1 MIPSKLRLTNFMCY
15 RGTTEALDFDQFEV
29 VCITGE
35 NGNGKSALLEAITWV
50 VWGKTKV
57 LFSKDLITK
66 GENDMLVDFEFF
78 IDYIS
83 DDSELNNKYKI
94 IRSIRTKSGGSIL
107 DLQQFDGSN
116 YVSISGDTIPETQKQ
131 IINLVNMDYETFVNT
146 SYLMQG
152 NADRFTTSKPDERKD
167 ILSAI
172 LNLDHYQNL
181 ADFTRNILRNTDSY
195 INANNILV
203 DRTRLEIS
211 DLDPGNNGTDFIEK
225 EIINLN
231 QKIESL
237 NKQKLKLQQNLQL
250 NNKYLNEISDF
261 QSKKQLL
268 SSSYENNIDMINN
281 LNDLLLK
288 DNELLIQ
295 SDNILDRYNDAI
307 TKQKELDDLYIASSK
322 YQDINNQ
329 LNTLQNELDFRMNE
343 LEIELRNL
351 SKNRNVLDEKI
362 NQNKFL
368 LEDNQKNLSDYR
380 SEIIELNKLN
390 ENYLN
395 LITKFTDEI
404 TQFKNKLVTLKTSN
418 KDHEN
423 KLDLLQKEHKTC
435 PLCKSGLNDE
445 TKKSIVFD
453 LNNKIQLN
461 IKDINNNK
469 SKLDESE
476 KEFFYIQD
484 KYKKTTK
491 SLTDLNSTINLVN
504 NDCIR
509 IKKEIDENINQ
520 ILSYKN
526 LMNDTKYLYENDIK
540 IKVNKNK
547 IWELNLL
554 LDDLKFDQDRFSTLI
569 NEVPDFKT
577 ESEKNFLLLN
587 QSEERI
593 KENKVKL
600 NTLNIDSLIIKDQI
614 KALEKNIKNINQIIN
629 SLNIKSD
636 SSENIDFSLDDLK
649 KTLMLKQ
656 NSLNYLISK
665 KNYLD
670 EILINNKEL
679 YIKSE
684 DLKFLELSFSRNGIQ
699 ALIIENVLPSLEL
712 EANKLLSYLTENKL
726 SINLQIRKGRRL
738 KNTEDFSQ
746 EIDIIIADENGAV
759 REYET
764 YSGGESFRIDF
775 AIRIALSRLVS
786 LRSGVRSPILFIDEG
801 FGSQDQIG
809 QDRLRE
815 AIQKVSNSENYK
827 FKKIIVITH
836 LESLKESF
844 GVALEVS
851 KNENSSYFS
860 LN

>member
-107 DLQQFDGSN
+107 DLQQFDGIN
-116 YVSISGDTIPETQKQ
+116 YVSISGDTISETQKQ

-307 TKQKELDDLYIASSK
+307 TKQKELDDLYITSSK

-351 SKNRNVLDEKI
+351 SKNRNVLDKKI
-362 NQNKFL
+362 NQDKFL

-380 SEIIELNKLN
+380 SKIAELNKLN

-395 LITKFTDEI
+395 LINKFSDEI
-404 TQFKNKLVTLKTSN
+404 TQFKNKLVTLQTSN

-484 KYKKTTK
+484 KYKKITK

-851 KNENSSYFS
+851 KNESSSYFS

>member
-107 DLQQFDGSN
+107 DLQQFDGIN
-116 YVSISGDTIPETQKQ
+116 YVSISGDTISETQKQ

-307 TKQKELDDLYIASSK
+307 TKQKELDDLYITSSK

-351 SKNRNVLDEKI
+351 SKNRNVLDKKI
-362 NQNKFL
+362 NQDKFL

-380 SEIIELNKLN
+380 SKITELNKLN

-395 LITKFTDEI
+395 LINKFSDEI
-404 TQFKNKLVTLKTSN
+404 TQFKNKLVTLQTSN

-484 KYKKTTK
+484 KYKKITK

-699 ALIIENVLPSLEL
+699 ALIIENVLPSLEF

-851 KNENSSYFS
+851 KNESSSYFS

>member
-1 MIPSKLRLTNFMCY
+1 MCY

-57 LFSKDLITK
+57 LFSKDLITN

-107 DLQQFDGSN
+107 DLQQFDGIN
-116 YVSISGDTIPETQKQ
+116 YVSISGDTISETQKQ

-307 TKQKELDDLYIASSK
+307 TKQKELDDLYITSSK

-351 SKNRNVLDEKI
+351 SKNRNVLDKKI
-362 NQNKFL
+362 NQDKFL

-380 SEIIELNKLN
+380 SKITELNKLN

-395 LITKFTDEI
+395 LINKFSDEI
-404 TQFKNKLVTLKTSN
+404 TQFKNKLVTLQTSN

-554 LDDLKFDQDRFSTLI
+554 LDDLKFDQDRFNTLI

-699 ALIIENVLPSLEL
+699 ALIIENVLPSLEF

-851 KNENSSYFS
+851 KNESSSYFS

>member
-116 YVSISGDTIPETQKQ
+116 YVSISGDTISETQKQ

-351 SKNRNVLDEKI
+351 SKNRNILDKKI
-362 NQNKFL
+362 NQDKFL

-380 SEIIELNKLN
+380 SKITELNKLN

-395 LITKFTDEI
+395 LINKFSDEI
-404 TQFKNKLVTLKTSN
+404 TQFKNKLVTLQTSN

-851 KNENSSYFS
+851 KNESSSYFS

>member
-1 MIPSKLRLTNFMCY
+1 MCY

-107 DLQQFDGSN
+107 DLQQFDGIN
-116 YVSISGDTIPETQKQ
+116 YVSISGDTISETQKQ

-351 SKNRNVLDEKI
+351 SKNRNVLDKKI
-362 NQNKFL
+362 NQDKFL

-380 SEIIELNKLN
+380 SKITELNKLN

-404 TQFKNKLVTLKTSN
+404 TQFKNKLVTLQTSN

-484 KYKKTTK
+484 KYKNITK

-614 KALEKNIKNINQIIN
+614 KALEKNIKNINQIID

-699 ALIIENVLPSLEL
+699 ALIIENVLPSLEF

>member
-15 RGTTEALDFDQFEV
+15 RGTTEALDFDQFDV
-29 VCITGE
+29 ACIIGE

-50 VWGKTKV
+50 IWGKTKV

-78 IDYIS
+78 IDYVS
-83 DDSELNNKYKI
+83 DDSELNDKYKI

-107 DLQQFDGSN
+107 DLQQFDGIN
-116 YVSISGDTIPETQKQ
+116 YVSISGDTISETQKL

-172 LNLDHYQNL
+172 LNLDYYQNL
-181 ADFTRNILRNTDSY
+181 ADYTRNILRSTDDS

-203 DRTRLEIS
+203 ERTRSEIS
-211 DLDPGNNGTDFIEK
+211 ISDPENNGTAIIEK
-225 EIINLN
+225 EIDNLN
-231 QKIESL
+231 LNIECL
-237 NKQKLKLQQNLQL
+237 NYQKLQFQQNLQL
-250 NNKYLNEISDF
+250 HNKYMNNISEL
-261 QSKKQLL
+261 QSNKQLL
-268 SSSYENNIDMINN
+268 SSSYENKINMINN

-288 DNELLIQ
+288 DNELLIH
-295 SDNILDRYNDAI
+295 SDSITTKHNEAI
-307 TKQKELDDLYIASSK
+307 KKQKELDDLYISSRK
-322 YQDINNQ
+322 YQDISDK
-329 LNTLQNELDFRMNE
+329 LNSLQNEMDFRINE
-343 LEIELRNL
+343 LDLELRNL
-351 SKNRNVLDEKI
+351 SKNIDILDNKI
-362 NQNKFL
+362 NQDNL
-368 LEDNQKNLSDYR
+368 LLQDKGKNLSNDR
-380 SEIIELNKLN
+380 SELIELNKLN
-390 ENYLN
+390 ENYLDLFN
-395 LITKFTDEI
+395 KFSSEI
-404 TQFKNKLVTLKTSN
+404 TQFKNSLVTLETSN

-423 KLDLLQKEHKTC
+423 KLTLLQEEHKTC
-435 PLCKSGLNDE
+435 PLCKSGLNDDSR
-445 TKKSIVFD
+445 KSIVLD
-453 LNNKIQLN
+453 LSNKIQSN
-461 IKDINNNK
+461 NEDINEIK
-469 SKLDESE
+469 SKLNESE
-476 KEFFYIQD
+476 ISFYNIQD
-484 KYKKTTK
+484 KYKNTNQK
-491 SLTDLNSTINLVN
+491 SVDLNSSVNLLN

-509 IKKEIDENINQ
+509 IGKEIDENKNQ
-520 ILSYKN
+520 IIRYEN
-526 LMNDTKYLYENDIK
+526 LVNDTNNLYENDQ
-540 IKVNKNK
+540 KVKTNKNK
-547 IWELNLL
+547 ILELNLFL
-554 LDDLKFDQDRFSTLI
+554 EDLKFDQDRFNLLI

-587 QSEERI
+587 QAEERI
-593 KENKVKL
+593 KENQITL
-600 NTLNIDSLIIKDQI
+600 NTLNNDLVIIKDQI
-614 KALEKNIKNINQIIN
+614 EALKKNITAVNQNIN
-629 SLNIKSD
+629 SLNIKPD
-636 SSENIDFSLDDLK
+636 LAENIDLSLDDLK

-656 NSLNYLISK
+656 NSFNFLISK
-665 KNYLD
+665 DKYLT
-670 EILINNKEL
+670 ETLNNNKEL
-679 YIKSE
+679 YLKSE

-712 EANKLLSYLTENKL
+712 EANKLLSYLTENRL

-738 KNTEDFSQ
+738 KNTEDYSQ

-815 AIQKVSNSENYK
+815 AIQEISNSENYK

-844 GVALEVS
+844 GVALEVG
-851 KNENSSYFS
+851 KNESSSYFS